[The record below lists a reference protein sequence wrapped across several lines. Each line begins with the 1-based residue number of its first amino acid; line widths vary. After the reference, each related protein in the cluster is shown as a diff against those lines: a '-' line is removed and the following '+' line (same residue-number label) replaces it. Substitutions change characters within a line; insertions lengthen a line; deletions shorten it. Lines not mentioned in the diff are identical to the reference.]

1 MIINDTVIFPRLT
14 NIREGLDLS
23 QNKMA
28 EHLKVSQATYSRW
41 ETGKEII
48 PLSKLNEYCN
58 YTKHSM
64 DYICGII
71 NTERNDINLNKVLDK
86 KIIGTRLELFRIQN
100 GLFQYQLAE
109 FLNTTQST
117 ISAYENG
124 KTLILTAFIY
134 QIAKEY
140 NISMDYLCGNR
151 KIQEP

>member
-14 NIREGLDLS
+14 NIREDLDLS

-71 NTERNDINLNKVLDK
+71 NAERNDINLNKVLDK

>member
-1 MIINDTVIFPRLT
+1 
-14 NIREGLDLS
+14 
-23 QNKMA
+23 
-28 EHLKVSQATYSRW
+28 
-41 ETGKEII
+41 
-48 PLSKLNEYCN
+48 
-58 YTKHSM
+58 M

-71 NTERNDINLNKVLDK
+71 NTERNDINLNKALDK